1 MNYFPENVN
10 TKTDRVIMKEK
21 STRLGGPKLYYT
33 VGNTNLHAYN
43 ARLSLRR
50 ISILLPHCS
59 GQPKL

>member
-10 TKTDRVIMKEK
+10 TKTDIVIMKEK
-21 STRLGGPKLYYT
+21 STRLGGLKLYYT